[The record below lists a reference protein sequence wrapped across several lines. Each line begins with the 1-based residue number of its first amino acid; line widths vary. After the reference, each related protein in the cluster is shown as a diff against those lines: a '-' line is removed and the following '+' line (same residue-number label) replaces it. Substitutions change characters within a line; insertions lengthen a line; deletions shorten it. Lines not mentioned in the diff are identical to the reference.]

1 MMDGWSIPTHHQDK
15 AKNLGAKLKNLRR
28 VLTEWHKKISNLSS
42 TIAHTKEL
50 ILLIDTFEEFRD
62 LSLEE

>member
-1 MMDGWSIPTHHQDK
+1 MDGWSIPTHHQDK
-15 AKNLGAKLKNLRR
+15 AKNLGAKLKKLRR

-42 TIAHTKEL
+42 TIAHTKQL
-50 ILLIDTFEEFRD
+50 ILLIDTFEGFRD